1 MTTLITKANEAWH
14 RVLRVTAKALSSHN
28 RANNRALVLQSLF
41 RGGPM
46 SRADLARASGLTRP
60 TVSTIVA
67 ELVAEALVTDIG
79 PREDARIG
87 KPAVLVDIDADAYRI
102 AAVDLSG
109 TDDFVGALVNLRGEV
124 TERVRRRI
132 GAATGESAIEL
143 VIELLDELCARSPAP
158 LLGIGLGTPGI
169 VDNGGVVRLSTGR
182 GWANVPLG
190 ARLRQH
196 FGVPVHV
203 GNDANDAALGVHT
216 FRENSGR
223 SLLVL
228 TIESGIGAGLI
239 IGSSLIQGEQYS
251 AGEIGHVTVD
261 AAGALCRC
269 GRTGCLET
277 WVGANA
283 LRARLAA
290 SDAPSRDAVLI
301 DAGRALGIALAPIVS
316 VLNLQEVVLTGSP
329 ELLDGPL
336 TASAAATLAERVLP
350 KVDERVT
357 VRATTGDRDLVLL
370 GAAAHVL
377 GMELGVS

>member
-1 MTTLITKANEAWH
+1 
-14 RVLRVTAKALSSHN
+14 
-28 RANNRALVLQSLF
+28 
-41 RGGPM
+41 M

-60 TVSTIVA
+60 TVSAIVA
-67 ELVAEALVTDIG
+67 ELVTDALVTDLG
-79 PREDARIG
+79 PREDPRIG

-109 TDDFVGALVNLRGEV
+109 TDVFTGALVNLRGAV
-124 TERVRRRI
+124 TERVERRI
-132 GAATGESAIEL
+132 DGATGERAIGL
-143 VIELLDELCARSPAP
+143 LFELLDELGSRVPTR
-158 LLGIGLGTPGI
+158 LLGIGIGTPGI
-169 VDNGGVVRLSTGR
+169 VDNDGVVRLSPGR
-182 GWANVPLG
+182 GWTNAPLG
-190 ARLRQH
+190 ARLRERY
-196 FGVPVHV
+196 GVPVHV

-228 TIESGIGAGLI
+228 TIEGGIGAGLI
-239 IGSSLIQGEQYS
+239 IGGSLIQGEQFS

-261 AAGALCRC
+261 ADGARCRC

-277 WVGANA
+277 WVGAIA

-290 SDAPSRDAVLI
+290 ADAPSRDAVLT
-301 DAGRALGIALAPIVS
+301 DAGRALGIALAPVVS
-316 VLNLQEVVLTGSP
+316 VLNLQEIVLTGSA

-357 VRATTGDRDLVLL
+357 VRATTGDHDLVLL

-377 GMELGVS
+377 GVELGVS